1 LHYSS
6 SPIFEIHLGLT
17 PHLIHLTMS
26 DVPKTVEDTP
36 APAAETTP
44 VVEATEA
51 AKPSEATVESEP
63 SATVKPNEAEAA
75 AVGDDAV
82 TAPTKEETPKDSEA
96 AAEATPASE
105 GLLGYKA
112 PGIFP

>member
-1 LHYSS
+1 
-6 SPIFEIHLGLT
+6 
-17 PHLIHLTMS
+17 MS

-36 APAAETTP
+36 MPAAEPTP

-51 AKPSEATVESEP
+51 AKPSEATADSEP
-63 SATVKPNEAEAA
+63 NATVKPNEAEAA

-82 TAPTKEETPKDSEA
+82 PAPAKEETPKDSEA
-96 AAEATPASE
+96 TVEATPASE

-112 PGIFP
+112 PGLLP

>member
-1 LHYSS
+1 
-6 SPIFEIHLGLT
+6 
-17 PHLIHLTMS
+17 MS
-26 DVPKTVEDTP
+26 DVPKTVQDTP

-51 AKPSEATVESEP
+51 AKPSEATAESEP
-63 SATVKPNEAEAA
+63 STAVKSNEAEAA
-75 AVGDDAV
+75 AVSDDAV
-82 TAPTKEETPKDSEA
+82 PAPTKEETPKDSEA
-96 AAEATPASE
+96 TVEATPASE

>member
-1 LHYSS
+1 
-6 SPIFEIHLGLT
+6 
-17 PHLIHLTMS
+17 MS
-26 DVPKTVEDTP
+26 DAPKTVEDTP
-36 APAAETTP
+36 APAAEPTP

-51 AKPSEATVESEP
+51 AKPSDPTAESER
-63 SATVKPNEAEAA
+63 SATVKPNEAEVA

-82 TAPTKEETPKDSEA
+82 PAPPKEETLKDSEA

-105 GLLGYKA
+105 GTLGYKA

>member
-1 LHYSS
+1 
-6 SPIFEIHLGLT
+6 
-17 PHLIHLTMS
+17 MS
-26 DVPKTVEDTP
+26 DVPKTVQDTP

-51 AKPSEATVESEP
+51 AKPSEAKESES

-96 AAEATPASE
+96 AVETTPASE